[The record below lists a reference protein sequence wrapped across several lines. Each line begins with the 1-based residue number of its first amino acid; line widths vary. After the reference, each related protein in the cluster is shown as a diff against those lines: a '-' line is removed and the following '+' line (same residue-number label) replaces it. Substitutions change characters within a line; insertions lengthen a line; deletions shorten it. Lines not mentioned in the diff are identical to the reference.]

1 MKILL
6 SWFILMILAI
16 INGAARDLLYLSKL
30 GKEKAHALSTL
41 TLMIVILI
49 FTIVFQKLKYIEN
62 LNESMLIGVWWFIL
76 TLAFEFLAGHYLFKR
91 SWKELLENYKINE
104 GKLWILIPI
113 EVLIVNYVVYI
124 FNN

>member
-1 MKILL
+1 
-6 SWFILMILAI
+6 MILAI

>member
-1 MKILL
+1 
-6 SWFILMILAI
+6 MILAI

-30 GKEKAHALSTL
+30 GKEKANALSTL
-41 TLMIVILI
+41 TLMVFILI
-49 FTIVFQKLKYIEN
+49 FTMVFQKLKYVEN
-62 LNESMLIGVWWFIL
+62 LNESMIIGAWWFIL
-76 TLAFEFLAGHYLFKR
+76 TLSFEFLAGHYLFKR